1 MNKQILVRY
10 PGTYGPL
17 ALPSTTRACI
27 APDPM
32 LRAAFIFALVTP
44 GPSRCGIMY
53 QRGGEGGKGVT
64 GDTARPLA
72 TVADFAPGTWILV
85 EQAPDDSGAGALW
98 RLACVGEWANP

>member
-1 MNKQILVRY
+1 VNKQTLLRY

-17 ALPSTTRACI
+17 AVPSTTRACI

-44 GPSRCGIMY
+44 GTAHASILYERTD
-53 QRGGEGGKGVT
+53 RNK

-72 TVADFAPGTWILV
+72 TVADFAVGAWILV
-85 EQAPDDSGAGALW
+85 EQTRDESGAGALW
-98 RLACVGEWANP
+98 RLACVGEWANA

>member
-1 MNKQILVRY
+1 MSKQTLLRY

-17 ALPSTTRACI
+17 AVPSTTRACI

-32 LRAAFIFALVTP
+32 LRVAFIFALVTP
-44 GPSRCGIMY
+44 GIAGKRCGIFY
-53 QRGGEGGKGVT
+53 QRTDGVV

-72 TVADFAPGTWILV
+72 IVADFAPGAWILV
-85 EQAPDDSGAGALW
+85 EQTPDESGAGALW